1 MPIDVHSSLI
11 RNSLNGT
18 EPTWASAGAQ
28 AHAPRPL
35 PTMEPHSASWRDGA
49 LLQRGGLGACAES
62 EPVPEAAHL
71 PYDPP
76 SATED
81 EFRVA
86 RHSGSWG
93 RGREWHRRGYRRGTP
108 ETRVETGPSRTWTP
122 QPAGDE
128 SVQHGTH
135 TGQRAGTS
143 SPRKASLRVLM
154 VACDST
160 IIAIKKSN

>member
-1 MPIDVHSSLI
+1 MPIDVRSSLI

-108 ETRVETGPSRTWTP
+108 ETRVETGPSGRGHTSPPVMRVCSTARTLGRRRVRRLHARRRSVFSWSRVTP
-122 QPAGDE
+122 Q
-128 SVQHGTH
+128 
-135 TGQRAGTS
+135 S
-143 SPRKASLRVLM
+143 SQ
-154 VACDST
+154 
-160 IIAIKKSN
+160 